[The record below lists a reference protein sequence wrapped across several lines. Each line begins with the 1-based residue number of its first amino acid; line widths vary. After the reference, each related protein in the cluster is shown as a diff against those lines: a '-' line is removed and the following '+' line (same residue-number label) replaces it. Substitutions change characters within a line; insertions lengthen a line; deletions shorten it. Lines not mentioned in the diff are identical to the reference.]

1 MTVFLQVEECPQAMS
16 AQGRVLLDS
25 ELMESAGIK
34 VGDAVEVETNSGR
47 SVLARAGQPLEDDRG
62 KKVIRMDQY
71 LRHSTKSLLGDWV
84 SVNPVSVKTVDS
96 MVLAPFVNVS
106 DVKGIEAYLI
116 KNFASKGVPVS
127 DGAVLYATLPGQ
139 TQGVAFKVVKVEPGS
154 GLVTPETQVELDY
167 VFSSWGQVSD
177 KVTFEDVG
185 GLKKEIALIRE
196 LIELPLLF
204 PDIFRQLGINPPR
217 GIVLYG
223 PPGSGKS
230 HLARAIANEINA
242 KFLYING
249 PDVVSAVYGETE
261 ANLRKIFEEAS
272 HHLPS
277 IIFIDEL
284 DAIVPKR
291 GESGS
296 QSDTRMVAQ
305 LLELMDGLKR
315 VEGVM
320 VVGTTN
326 RVESLDKAVRRPGRF
341 DREIFIGPPDIQ
353 GRTEILQI
361 HTRSMPLA
369 EGAWEAMKEVAK
381 VTHGFVGADMMEL
394 CREAGLN
401 CLRRI
406 MGDRRMTPAR
416 FKFSLDE
423 LVVTGDDFKKAASLI
438 RPSALRET
446 ITSIPDVGWEDIGG
460 MEVVKERLRDL
471 VERPMLQP
479 EPFYAMGIRPPS
491 GILLY
496 GPPGTGKTLLAKAIA
511 RESGAN
517 FLYIRG
523 PEIFSKWLGESEES
537 IRHVFQVARQV
548 APAVVF
554 FDQIDAVAANR
565 KGDGDSKAS
574 ERVVNQILTEMDSIE
589 TFGRIVVVAA
599 TNRID
604 LLDPAILRPGRF
616 GIHIHVPLPEL
627 ADRKAVL
634 ELKLKAT
641 PFKNEASKKKV
652 IAEIAQKTDGF
663 SGAEL
668 EALCN
673 DARLNALK
681 EVDFKGSG
689 YLQEVHFL
697 RSLDEMEKAREIYL
711 GSERQPIPG

>member
-1 MTVFLQVEECPQAMS
+1 
-16 AQGRVLLDS
+16 
-25 ELMESAGIK
+25 
-34 VGDAVEVETNSGR
+34 
-47 SVLARAGQPLEDDRG
+47 
-62 KKVIRMDQY
+62 
-71 LRHSTKSLLGDWV
+71 
-84 SVNPVSVKTVDS
+84 
-96 MVLAPFVNVS
+96 
-106 DVKGIEAYLI
+106 
-116 KNFASKGVPVS
+116 
-127 DGAVLYATLPGQ
+127 
-139 TQGVAFKVVKVEPGS
+139 
-154 GLVTPETQVELDY
+154 
-167 VFSSWGQVSD
+167 
-177 KVTFEDVG
+177 
-185 GLKKEIALIRE
+185 
-196 LIELPLLF
+196 
-204 PDIFRQLGINPPR
+204 
-217 GIVLYG
+217 
-223 PPGSGKS
+223 
-230 HLARAIANEINA
+230 
-242 KFLYING
+242 
-249 PDVVSAVYGETE
+249 
-261 ANLRKIFEEAS
+261 
-272 HHLPS
+272 
-277 IIFIDEL
+277 
-284 DAIVPKR
+284 
-291 GESGS
+291 
-296 QSDTRMVAQ
+296 
-305 LLELMDGLKR
+305 
-315 VEGVM
+315 M

-353 GRTEILQI
+353 GRMEILQI
-361 HTRSMPLA
+361 HTRSMPMA
-369 EGAWEAMKEVAK
+369 EGAWEAMKEVTK

-423 LVVTGDDFKKAASLI
+423 LLVTGEDFKKAAGLI

-446 ITSIPDVGWEDIGG
+446 ITSVPDVGWEDIGG

-471 VERPMLQP
+471 VERPLLQP
-479 EPFYAMGIRPPS
+479 EPFYAMGVKPPS

-537 IRHVFQVARQV
+537 IRHAFQVARQV
-548 APAVVF
+548 APAVIF
-554 FDQIDAVAANR
+554 FDQIDAVASK
-565 KGDGDSKAS
+565 KGEGESKAQ
-574 ERVVNQILTEMDSIE
+574 ERVVNQILTEMDSIDS
-589 TFGRIVVVAA
+589 FGRIVVVAA

-634 ELKLKAT
+634 ELRLKTT
-641 PFKNEASKKKV
+641 PFKNEQSKKK
-652 IAEIAQKTDGF
+652 IITEIAQKTEGF

-681 EVDFKGSG
+681 EVDFKGST

-697 RSLDEMEKAREIYL
+697 RSLDEMEKSRDIYQSSDREA
-711 GSERQPIPG
+711 IPG